1 MTSQVPLCDQYHP
14 VSEICEKQATSDIDP
29 DHSVAVTNTIQET
42 KLNYTKNSKII
53 TQLPSIPF
61 SISLLRNGCHIL
73 TYFDLLSL
81 ESVQSTSQLEKI
93 RKYYWRFRT
102 GWLRHEVTKSFLCM
116 LTKKNR
122 STLYCSSTEP
132 LVVEEGKSFW
142 KLWKNED
149 LRSMSFTFLPSNP
162 KKYHWILVAVNLSDR
177 ATGVLIHLQPIRT
190 GLTHQYKE
198 VTESV

>member
-42 KLNYTKNSKII
+42 KLNYTKNSKI
-53 TQLPSIPF
+53 
-61 SISLLRNGCHIL
+61 
-73 TYFDLLSL
+73 
-81 ESVQSTSQLEKI
+81 
-93 RKYYWRFRT
+93 RT

-177 ATGVLIHLQPIRT
+177 ATGVLIHLQPIHT